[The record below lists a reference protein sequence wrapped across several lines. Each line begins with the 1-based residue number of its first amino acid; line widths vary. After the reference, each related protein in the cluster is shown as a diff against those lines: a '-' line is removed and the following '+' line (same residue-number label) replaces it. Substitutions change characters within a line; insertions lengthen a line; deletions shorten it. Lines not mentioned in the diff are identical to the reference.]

1 MDGNNISLLHHWSK
15 LLIVFLYICFILI
28 ASKLQHKEQD
38 KLNLLTETQVK
49 VWYSVLTRKVS
60 ITYNFERDEANNIY
74 SISLEK
80 TFFKGP
86 LPLDVF
92 PSNLLSKSAISPGNG
107 CSPRKDALQDVF
119 KKKTTSLRDL
129 FCWRIP
135 NTTINDS
142 SPAFVYPVLADT
154 ESVGIQE
161 SHNENPD
168 NVAAEAEQH
177 GPVQATDAT
186 EYDVYTHPALADRQ
200 NEHNDVMLHAEGAV
214 GGDDAVSA
222 NYDHYENV
230 VVDVHGLGYP
240 RDASQIARQEYL
252 QTDPMQ
258 RTLEFTADEPVKIL
272 VGRKEREEPIPDNDT
287 DPVAQGREDLVR
299 CYHCGIGL
307 KDWSDG
313 DEPLFEHTRH
323 SPNCL
328 FLKELLREQ
337 LLNTNRENLEEAQRP
352 IELASSQGSE
362 TRPTQ
367 QRARRVWHPG
377 MTTLDQRSGTFKE
390 WPSSNGQQPE
400 TLANAGFFFT
410 GREDLVRCYL
420 CGIGLKDWSDGDGP
434 LFEHTRHSP
443 NCLFLKDMLGEQLLN
458 TNRENQRPNET
469 ARSQGSEPCPAQQ
482 LNRQVLHPGMTTLAQ
497 RLGTF
502 NEWPQS
508 TGQQPEALAEAGLF
522 FTGINDLCRCFTC
535 DGGLQRWDR
544 EDDPGVEHARSS
556 PDCRYVREMKGQRY
570 INMVHPAAQ
579 REQLEVKND

>member
-1 MDGNNISLLHHWSK
+1 MKTQTMLQRKQSNMVLCK
-15 LLIVFLYICFILI
+15 LLM
-28 ASKLQHKEQD
+28 
-38 KLNLLTETQVK
+38 
-49 VWYSVLTRKVS
+49 
-60 ITYNFERDEANNIY
+60 
-74 SISLEK
+74 
-80 TFFKGP
+80 
-86 LPLDVF
+86 
-92 PSNLLSKSAISPGNG
+92 
-107 CSPRKDALQDVF
+107 PR
-119 KKKTTSLRDL
+119 
-129 FCWRIP
+129 
-135 NTTINDS
+135 N
-142 SPAFVYPVLADT
+142 
-154 ESVGIQE
+154 
-161 SHNENPD
+161 
-168 NVAAEAEQH
+168 
-177 GPVQATDAT
+177 
-186 EYDVYTHPALADRQ
+186 
-200 NEHNDVMLHAEGAV
+200 
-214 GGDDAVSA
+214 
-222 NYDHYENV
+222 
-230 VVDVHGLGYP
+230 
-240 RDASQIARQEYL
+240 
-252 QTDPMQ
+252 PMQ

-287 DPVAQGREDLVR
+287 DP
-299 CYHCGIGL
+299 
-307 KDWSDG
+307 DWSDG

-337 LLNTNRENLEEAQRP
+337 LLNTNR
-352 IELASSQGSE
+352 

-410 GREDLVRCYL
+410 
-420 CGIGLKDWSDGDGP
+420 
-434 LFEHTRHSP
+434 
-443 NCLFLKDMLGEQLLN
+443 
-458 TNRENQRPNET
+458 
-469 ARSQGSEPCPAQQ
+469 GSEPCPAQQ

-579 REQLEVKND
+579 REQLEDCIDIQGQHSSGGITKYKSAIINVHRRGYAWDRAHKAAMEYMRRGRSLNNLVADDLQAILEERDTPLSQEVLLEENERLKRRLKCSICHRNQVKVLFLPCGHLVACENCAPICTHCPRCQTRITHTFRVFMS